1 MPQFPYASEAPSK
14 SGALAAREDARYGA
28 RSFRP
33 IVEERRRPAEP
44 AHPPAEHPGRATSEN
59 PERRRTRRVR
69 RERPDGGAF
78 VDAAERRTQHLVS
91 GTTVGLMTM
100 KE

>member
-44 AHPPAEHPGRATSEN
+44 AHPPAEHLCRAAGEN
-59 PERRRTRRVR
+59 PEPRRTGRVR
-69 RERPDGGAF
+69 RERPDDRAF
-78 VDAAERRTQHLVS
+78 VDAAERRTEHDLA
-91 GTTVGLMTM
+91 
-100 KE
+100 